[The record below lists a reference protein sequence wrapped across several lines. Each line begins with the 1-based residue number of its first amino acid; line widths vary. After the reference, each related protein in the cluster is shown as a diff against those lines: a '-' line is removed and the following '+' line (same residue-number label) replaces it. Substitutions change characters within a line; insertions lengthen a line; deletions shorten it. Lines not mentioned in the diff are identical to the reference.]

1 MVAHT
6 AESAAGIAS
15 EVDRY
20 LAVPGQATAY
30 LTGSLVIQDLRRR
43 AEEELGDRFDIREFH
58 DLVIEDGT
66 VTLGML
72 EEKIERWIADSA

>member
-1 MVAHT
+1 
-6 AESAAGIAS
+6 
-15 EVDRY
+15 
-20 LAVPGQATAY
+20 
-30 LTGSLVIQDLRRR
+30 RR
-43 AEEELGDRFDIREFH
+43 AEQELGDRFDIREFH